1 MKTIKIYTVLLCLL
15 VCTSNAFGQK
25 KDKKV
30 TQSLA
35 YKTGNPADW
44 AANLDAVIAAP
55 KNHKVLLENDKV
67 RVLEVTLLPGETE
80 NIHHHRWPSVLYIQD
95 AGDFIDY
102 DAKGNIILDTR
113 KVPPLKLPMT
123 MWKEPEAP
131 HYVKNL
137 SNTITLRL
145 IRVETKQ

>member
-1 MKTIKIYTVLLCLL
+1 MKTIKIFTTLLCLL
-15 VCTSNAFGQK
+15 VCSSNTFGQNE
-25 KDKKV
+25 DEKV

-67 RVLEVTLLPGETE
+67 RVLEVILLPGETE

-102 DAKGNIILDTR
+102 DKR
-113 KVPPLKLPMT
+113 KCYFGYTQNSSFKIT
-123 MWKEPEAP
+123 YD
-131 HYVKNL
+131 YVERPG
-137 SNTITLRL
+137 STTLR
-145 IRVETKQ
+145 